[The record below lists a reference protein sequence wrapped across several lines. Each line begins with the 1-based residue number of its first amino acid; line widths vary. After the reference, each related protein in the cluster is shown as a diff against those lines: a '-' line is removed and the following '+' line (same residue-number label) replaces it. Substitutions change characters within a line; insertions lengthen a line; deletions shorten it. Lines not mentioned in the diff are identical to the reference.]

1 MCAVLGINKSLEK
14 SRHNGLLLYNHLESI
29 KLGNSPSPAECVKQ
43 RSARVGNSSGLI
55 QLWGG
60 GHHLN
65 VTNIAKQTN
74 KQNKEENRKI
84 SLACP

>member
-65 VTNIAKQTN
+65 VTAKNKQTKKN
-74 KQNKEENRKI
+74 KIEKFPLLTHE
-84 SLACP
+84 